1 MNKMKYK
8 NNLIF
13 IGILSVVFVLG
24 FITSTVINKDT
35 SPPIME
41 ETEALINSYSN
52 STGSIDSVE
61 QLSINYYD
69 TANIEML
76 HYVLEY
82 NNKSTNNLPDYYVT
96 KFGDTIVYN
105 KDNFFKYVALY
116 TVADN
121 LLESRKYIIHGLLVN
136 IKTGEIE
143 EIRKRSEH

>member
-1 MNKMKYK
+1 MKNMKYK

-13 IGILSVVFVLG
+13 AGILSAVFVLG
-24 FITSTVINKDT
+24 FITSSVINKDIST
-35 SPPIME
+35 PVIN
-41 ETEALINSYSN
+41 ETESLIISYSN